1 MASSYA
7 KIVKLFDSIKKP
19 LIKQFADSVVSAYT
33 PTTPGAEVADT
44 FLAADT
50 GPRETKAKLA
60 KLPIFLVIGHSSMD
74 SYIST
79 RMKDGEIEPYLND
92 VSTCSKSVFCLPP
105 GGDISEAKFVVYTTG
120 PGGLGLLENEAC
132 PGEDKESHHILNA
145 KEEIVKGALFSP
157 EMGHQ
162 EKIDISFYGREKEG
176 KVHFKCGNAPTGL
189 FYPGCVVPDKGHEF
203 YGSTLTEYGFG
214 IFRIRQGES
223 ACDLAKAAEQTGMRR
238 SHETIIKSED
248 DDGEEENAKV
258 YYYSSQALTP
268 GDRAV
273 KELLT
278 EGARAR
284 KNIFMSEIIEAG
296 DPGIYISLS
305 CSPLWVFFE
314 KPRSGSASEEDRWEL
329 LPSEPWVIKTGAG
342 RLVMETQRA
351 LAAGIRATGEQWDQ
365 MTRTLARAG
374 VHLRSPGGVQRPGA
388 DTAISGYAA
397 DDKRPTMD
405 ESAHLLSGAQKIPAG
420 PVTRGEEDRREAA
433 ASDMDYPALSG
444 ALRAFRPSARERA
457 RSTKGGGRRR
467 KRRRRRTRR
476 SRRRK
481 RRRRTRRSRRRK
493 RRRRR
498 TRRKR

>member
-1 MASSYA
+1 MASPYA
-7 KIVKLFDSIKKP
+7 KVVKLLDSIKKP
-19 LIKQFADSVVSAYT
+19 LIEQFADSVVSAYT

-44 FLAADT
+44 FLAADA

-79 RMKDGEIEPYLND
+79 RMKDGDIEPYLNN

-120 PGGLGLLENEAC
+120 PGGLGLLGDEAC
-132 PGEDKESHHILNA
+132 PGEDEESHHILNA

-162 EKIDISFYGREKEG
+162 EKIDVSFYGREKEG
-176 KVHFKCGNAPTGL
+176 KVHFKCGDAPTGL

-223 ACDLAKAAEQTGMRR
+223 ACALAKAAEQTGMRR
-238 SHETIIKSED
+238 SHETIIESED
-248 DDGEEENAKV
+248 DEGEEENAKV

-278 EGARAR
+278 EGARSR
-284 KNIFMSEIIEAG
+284 KNVFMSEIIKAG

-305 CSPLWVFFE
+305 CSPLWVFLE
-314 KPRSGSASEEDRWEL
+314 KPRDGSSSEEDRWVL
-329 LPSEPWVIKTGAG
+329 LPRDPWIIKTGAG
-342 RLVMETQRA
+342 MLVTEIQRA
-351 LAAGIRATGEQWDQ
+351 LAAGIRAAGEQWDQ
-365 MTRTLARAG
+365 MTQTLARSG

-397 DDKRPTMD
+397 DDQHATID
-405 ESAHLLSGAQKIPAG
+405 ERADLLSGASKIPAVA
-420 PVTRGEEDRREAA
+420 VTRGEEKRREAA
-433 ASDMDYPALSG
+433 ASDMDYPELSG
-444 ALRAFRPSARERA
+444 ALRALRPSAIERA
-457 RSTKGGGRRR
+457 RSTKRGGRRR
-467 KRRRRRTRR
+467 QRRRRVTRRKRRSKRRRRAR
-476 SRRRK
+476 
-481 RRRRTRRSRRRK
+481 